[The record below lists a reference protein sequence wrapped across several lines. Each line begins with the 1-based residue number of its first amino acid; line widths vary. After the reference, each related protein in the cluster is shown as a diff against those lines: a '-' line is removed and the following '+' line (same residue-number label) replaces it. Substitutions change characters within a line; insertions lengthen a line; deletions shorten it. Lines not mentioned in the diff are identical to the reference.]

1 MLRHFVSN
9 VVNERMPI
17 KTKRQVFLVSF
28 AALLR
33 GATTFD
39 KEIFKK
45 LNRVLALSESG
56 ETALAVPA
64 ILSKVIW
71 NGKTSYEVC
80 QEDVME
86 GTFSAARISS
96 VVANILNSMPKCLLY
111 GTTEDIEKDIGVI
124 LKGRIELLGA

>member
-1 MLRHFVSN
+1 
-9 VVNERMPI
+9 
-17 KTKRQVFLVSF
+17 
-28 AALLR
+28 
-33 GATTFD
+33 
-39 KEIFKK
+39 
-45 LNRVLALSESG
+45 
-56 ETALAVPA
+56 
-64 ILSKVIW
+64 VIW